1 MSRRF
6 AAALA
11 IGLLIFSVW
20 WFSHRSAPGGVSSA
34 GVPGAPQS
42 SKSAAVP
49 KARGTSSPVSSVGNQ
64 GADPGASPEERSP
77 LADRLNA
84 PDSDI
89 HHDLLIVQ
97 DILIA
102 WRTNF
107 PHGGNPVGENDEITA
122 ALTGKNPLK
131 LALIPKDNP
140 AINDRGELCDRWGT
154 PFHFHQI
161 SGTQMELRSAGPDRK
176 FGTADDSVLSP

>member
-11 IGLLIFSVW
+11 LGLLIFSVW
-20 WFSHRSAPGGVSSA
+20 WFWPRSPPLGVSSA
-34 GVPGAPQS
+34 GALGVSQS
-42 SKSAAVP
+42 PRSAAGP
-49 KARGTSSPVSSVGNQ
+49 KARGAPSPVSPVANQ
-64 GADPGASPEERSP
+64 GADPAGPPEERSP

-84 PDSDI
+84 PDSDV

-176 FGTADDSVLSP
+176 FGTADDTVLSP